1 MGEVYLSLLQMVYD
15 DDVIPSFE
23 GLADENVWKRP
34 AEGLLSVGEIAGH
47 MAYWQTVRLAGEG
60 EDMDKCKVKSLLID
74 KRFRYY
80 TSTVDTQPNEQQLAM
95 TASQVCSE
103 LIRVHEE
110 TKAQFKALNPD
121 LDSSIPGLD
130 AWQTYG
136 FSLKYMIFH
145 ASYHVGQI
153 YSARH
158 LLGETTPDN

>member
-15 DDVIPSFE
+15 DEVIPSFE

-103 LIRVHEE
+103 LIRV
-110 TKAQFKALNPD
+110 Q
-121 LDSSIPGLD
+121 IGR
-130 AWQTYG
+130 
-136 FSLKYMIFH
+136 
-145 ASYHVGQI
+145 ASCRERVCYPV
-153 YSARH
+153 
-158 LLGETTPDN
+158 